1 MKIKKCRNCKGLNLL
16 KLFSLG
22 NLCYTGKFLKN
33 KNKNIKKTELGLVMC
48 SKCRLVQL
56 NRNYNLKYLYGPD
69 YGYRTGINKTMREHM
84 QKIQKILKKKTKLT
98 KGDYVLDIASNDG
111 TLLNFY
117 KKNIFTVGIDPII
130 KKYKKYYKNINFKIA
145 DFFPASKNFNLEN
158 NKFKIITALSV
169 FYDAS
174 DPNSFL
180 KKVNNIL
187 DGDGIF
193 MLEHADMLSI
203 LKVRMFDTIC
213 HEHLYYYSSKIIIN
227 MCKNNGL
234 RVFDL
239 KKNDINGGS
248 TQYFI
253 CKKNAKYSDNYKI
266 INKVLS
272 EEKKMGIEIQNT
284 YTKFFK
290 KIKKIKFKTK
300 EVLNKII
307 ANKKIIHGYGAST
320 KGNVLMQYFNINKKY
335 IKFIAD
341 RNPNKFNHYTPGTM
355 IKIISEKKSRKLM
368 PDYYFVLPWHFKN
381 EILKREKKIRKKGCR
396 FIFPLPKPKII

>member
-180 KKVNNIL
+180 KKV
-187 DGDGIF
+187 
-193 MLEHADMLSI
+193 MM
-203 LKVRMFDTIC
+203 
-213 HEHLYYYSSKIIIN
+213 
-227 MCKNNGL
+227 
-234 RVFDL
+234 
-239 KKNDINGGS
+239 
-248 TQYFI
+248 
-253 CKKNAKYSDNYKI
+253 
-266 INKVLS
+266 
-272 EEKKMGIEIQNT
+272 
-284 YTKFFK
+284 
-290 KIKKIKFKTK
+290 
-300 EVLNKII
+300 
-307 ANKKIIHGYGAST
+307 
-320 KGNVLMQYFNINKKY
+320 
-335 IKFIAD
+335 
-341 RNPNKFNHYTPGTM
+341 
-355 IKIISEKKSRKLM
+355 
-368 PDYYFVLPWHFKN
+368 
-381 EILKREKKIRKKGCR
+381 
-396 FIFPLPKPKII
+396 